1 MTQTYSLSQ
10 IIREATEHADPTS
23 SKEALV
29 TIDARTGQ
37 AVTRPTFFGTI
48 TGDFRYFL
56 VSNNQ
61 DPNKIIRGTKRVKY
75 KEGQEEITFVI
86 KYEGGCRP
94 GQEWW
99 LAQCFFKSPSSE
111 DAISASLAKWLI
123 EYFSSGSLSIDD
135 FYAERTNAGIALAK
149 NAGQEYGLDL
159 MINVQLEGADKLET
173 IEVGPLLISSRLKGS
188 DEEESIWFK
197 AELEVD
203 QQRIPRALLSQNKP
217 LTESLKKGV
226 RKYFADCISF
236 DAYCKDLTTEQ
247 TRQGLR
253 GYLNNLLKPAGRT
266 VGFLSLKP
274 DIDRQRPF
282 KGETVIEYQHHEY
295 PDPIKIKISVLMIP
309 TNPARYRAKGSPRLS
324 EWLDDSLREVIT
336 LTLFGIPYVELL
348 LNFEQLKKKISDAMN
363 LRAEEIGY
371 SIEQLMTILYLE
383 PFEWLK
389 RIDIEIKDTGQ
400 NNGQKSEAM
409 FETSL
414 SNFYVGLEIFLTARV
429 KDLRG
434 IAHYLVTKQDV
445 PQRMK
450 EEIIR
455 LVRKLMHG
463 TDPERFYMRYS
474 HTNHELYPD
483 EIPFEEELRQKIA
496 DLLKTEFNSEVV
508 DIVMKRVQTD
518 LTRKLD
524 EVSKGSHDF
533 AAVAELGSLP
543 GAPTVIVKGS
553 FKADGVNGWLAFK
566 QCDANVEAIRKRIED
581 SIRARLKGAR
591 EDQLTFSEQ
600 TGLNGLIKDALQAAK
615 KLIGDEFGLAIR
627 LTTIHWDWED
637 ELKQLGWQQE
647 KKELTSVQERILRL
661 KELRLDLYEHDAS
674 PDDIRDVEESIR
686 RLSAT
691 LKPVLASSVGIQQLP
706 GPKTAGNLPSSDLDQ
721 SDM

>member
-1 MTQTYSLSQ
+1 
-10 IIREATEHADPTS
+10 
-23 SKEALV
+23 
-29 TIDARTGQ
+29 
-37 AVTRPTFFGTI
+37 
-48 TGDFRYFL
+48 
-56 VSNNQ
+56 
-61 DPNKIIRGTKRVKY
+61 
-75 KEGQEEITFVI
+75 
-86 KYEGGCRP
+86 
-94 GQEWW
+94 
-99 LAQCFFKSPSSE
+99 
-111 DAISASLAKWLI
+111 
-123 EYFSSGSLSIDD
+123 
-135 FYAERTNAGIALAK
+135 
-149 NAGQEYGLDL
+149 
-159 MINVQLEGADKLET
+159 
-173 IEVGPLLISSRLKGS
+173 
-188 DEEESIWFK
+188 
-197 AELEVD
+197 
-203 QQRIPRALLSQNKP
+203 
-217 LTESLKKGV
+217 
-226 RKYFADCISF
+226 
-236 DAYCKDLTTEQ
+236 
-247 TRQGLR
+247 
-253 GYLNNLLKPAGRT
+253 
-266 VGFLSLKP
+266 
-274 DIDRQRPF
+274 
-282 KGETVIEYQHHEY
+282 
-295 PDPIKIKISVLMIP
+295 
-309 TNPARYRAKGSPRLS
+309 
-324 EWLDDSLREVIT
+324 
-336 LTLFGIPYVELL
+336 
-348 LNFEQLKKKISDAMN
+348 
-363 LRAEEIGY
+363 
-371 SIEQLMTILYLE
+371 
-383 PFEWLK
+383 
-389 RIDIEIKDTGQ
+389 
-400 NNGQKSEAM
+400 M

-434 IAHYLVTKQDV
+434 ISHYLVTKQDV

-474 HTNHELYPD
+474 HTNHEFYPG
-483 EIPFEEELRQKIA
+483 EIPFEDELRQKIG

-553 FKADGVNGWLAFK
+553 FKADGVDGWQAFK

-600 TGLNGLIKDALQAAK
+600 TGLNGLAR
-615 KLIGDEFGLAIR
+615 KLIADEFGLAIR

-647 KKELTSVQERILRL
+647 KKELLSVQERILRL

-691 LKPVLASSVGIQQLP
+691 LKPALASSVGIQQLP
-706 GPKTAGNLPSSDLDQ
+706 GPKTAGNLPSSDLDL
-721 SDM
+721 SDL